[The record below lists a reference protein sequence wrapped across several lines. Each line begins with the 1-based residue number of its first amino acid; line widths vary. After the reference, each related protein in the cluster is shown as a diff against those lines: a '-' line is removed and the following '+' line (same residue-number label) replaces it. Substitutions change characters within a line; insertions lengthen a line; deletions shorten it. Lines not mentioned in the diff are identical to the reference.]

1 MNRLPGLDCKKE
13 LNTLIDQIVVEELQ
27 KTNKQN
33 IFVVDLGIFLISRDE
48 SDIFG
53 PPGVGDKIHFRG
65 VRGSIVYREKMTQL
79 ITMLIAKK

>member
-1 MNRLPGLDCKKE
+1 MISPSRKRQSYQVLALA
-13 LNTLIDQIVVEELQ
+13 LSQRIQ
-27 KTNKQN
+27 QN
-33 IFVVDLGIFLISRDE
+33 LMSGDE

-65 VRGSIVYREKMTQL
+65 VRGSIVYTEKMTQL